1 MEMKKHE
8 RRRGHFPHL
17 ICGENRELSITP
29 DKRLVFHDP
38 REESAHLY
46 LAGYSLCTDLLNLGR
61 ARASDPY
68 EREEIGIDRTF
79 EQIMGADE
87 GFWEFRRMEIHAML
101 TAMPSTRESSL
112 LYCHYINGDSIERIA
127 DRLGTSR
134 RSAYRLYHRALIS
147 FSCFKARTDRSLV

>member
-1 MEMKKHE
+1 MKGERQMEMKKQE

-29 DKRLVFHDP
+29 DKRLVFHDV
-38 REESAHLY
+38 REERAHLY

-61 ARASDPY
+61 ARTSDSY
-68 EREEIGIDRTF
+68 AREEIGKDRTF
-79 EQIMGADE
+79 EQILGADE

-112 LYCHYINGDSIERIA
+112 LYCHYINGDSIARIA
-127 DRLGTSR
+127 DRIGISR
-134 RSAYRLYHRALIS
+134 RSAYRLYHRALVS
-147 FSCFKARTDRSLV
+147 V